1 MNNLDFSVIWGEWP
15 QLLEGMG
22 INFLLLALALLGGLS
37 VGTLLAVAR
46 LSRSSAVKKCATSY
60 VTFFRSVP
68 LILVIFWFYF
78 LVPILIGRPVGP
90 FVSVTIAFILFEA
103 AFFCEIIRAG
113 IQTVGRGQIFAS
125 LASGMTH
132 GQTMRLIILPQAFKA
147 MVPVMLTQ
155 AIILF
160 QDTSLVYVVS
170 LTDFM
175 TTASRIAV
183 REGRTVEV
191 YLFCAA
197 VYFVVCF
204 ITSRGVRRLKGK
216 LNND

>member
-1 MNNLDFSVIWGEWP
+1 MNGLDFTVIWRELP
-15 QLLEGMG
+15 LLAEGMG
-22 INFLLLALALLGGLS
+22 LNFLLLALGLLGGLMF
-37 VGTLLAVAR
+37 GTVLAVAR
-46 LSRSSAVKKCATSY
+46 LSSSIALAKWASAY

-68 LILVIFWFYF
+68 LILIIFWFYF
-78 LVPILIGRPVGP
+78 LVPIVIGRPVGP
-90 FVSVTIAFILFEA
+90 FISVTVAFILFES
-103 AFFCEIIRAG
+103 AFFCEIIRSG
-113 IQTVGRGQIFAS
+113 IKTVARGQISAS
-125 LASGMTH
+125 LASGMTY
-132 GQTMRLIILPQAFKA
+132 GQTMRLIVLPQAFRA

-183 REGRTVEV
+183 REGRMVEV

-197 VYFVVCF
+197 VYFVICF
-204 ITSRGVRRLKGK
+204 LTSKGVRRLQRRLKH
-216 LNND
+216 D